1 GTFGSRAGAAGSCTT
16 ASGAGTVASDDSGD
30 GGGAG
35 VAHAHSATD
44 SVNTGRTA
52 AGRRI
57 IGARLARTPRAM
69 DFPRMNDAQRVC
81 TYRLR
86 FACPCAPT
94 DITTPSPASSDTAA
108 VPPKLSSGIGTPTTG

>member
-1 GTFGSRAGAAGSCTT
+1 MKASIRCSRGIAGSVTEGGATGRSGGCGTFGSRAGAAGSCTT

-69 DFPRMNDAQRVC
+69 DFPRVNDAQRV
-81 TYRLR
+81 
-86 FACPCAPT
+86 
-94 DITTPSPASSDTAA
+94 
-108 VPPKLSSGIGTPTTG
+108 